1 MSSAAS
7 ILDASRQ
14 PRTKKNLKK
23 TAIPQEAGS
32 DDEFGD
38 ESGGEEEDELEEDGA
53 SGSDDEDDEDG
64 RPEGGEEFRAVAAD
78 PAAAAPSKKQ
88 QKKLKASKRGP
99 SAPASNKDA
108 ALAKAFAKIM
118 EAPHART
125 GPSAVLAASKS
136 VLKRTR
142 EDDEASAKA
151 ASARKARAELLR
163 KRGHA
168 PVPARGE
175 DPEHDAREKAL
186 SKLATRGVVALFN
199 AVSTAQ
205 RRAREAEAAGAKAAT
220 ATAAGKAGFLAA
232 LRGSAVA
239 AAVAPHAGAAR
250 SGAPP
255 PSAKGWDVLHPGYD
269 TLAGGRKM
277 KDWDRRREED
287 EAAKGAGPV
296 GDALS
301 SEEEEEEEDD
311 GDDDDDG
318 DEGGPAR
325 RDEGGGRSS
334 SSDGEDDGGGG
345 GGW

>member
-1 MSSAAS
+1 
-7 ILDASRQ
+7 
-14 PRTKKNLKK
+14 
-23 TAIPQEAGS
+23 
-32 DDEFGD
+32 
-38 ESGGEEEDELEEDGA
+38 
-53 SGSDDEDDEDG
+53 
-64 RPEGGEEFRAVAAD
+64 
-78 PAAAAPSKKQ
+78 
-88 QKKLKASKRGP
+88 
-99 SAPASNKDA
+99 
-108 ALAKAFAKIM
+108 M
-118 EAPHART
+118 EAPHAKT

-175 DPEHDAREKAL
+175 VPEHDAREKVL

-205 RRAREAEAAGAKAAT
+205 RRAREAEATGARAAT

-239 AAVAPHAGAAR
+239 AAVSPHHAGKAN
-250 SGAPP
+250 APP
-255 PSAKGWDVLHPGYD
+255 PSAKGWDVLNPGYD
-269 TLAGGRKM
+269 TLAGGKKM

-301 SEEEEEEEDD
+301 SEDEDD
-311 GDDDDDG
+311 EDDDVDDGPASSSSSDDDDG
-318 DEGGPAR
+318 E
-325 RDEGGGRSS
+325 
-334 SSDGEDDGGGG
+334 GGG

>member
-1 MSSAAS
+1 MRIAVINETSAADKNAD
-7 ILDASRQ
+7 IL
-14 PRTKKNLKK
+14 
-23 TAIPQEAGS
+23 
-32 DDEFGD
+32 
-38 ESGGEEEDELEEDGA
+38 
-53 SGSDDEDDEDG
+53 
-64 RPEGGEEFRAVAAD
+64 
-78 PAAAAPSKKQ
+78 
-88 QKKLKASKRGP
+88 
-99 SAPASNKDA
+99 A
-108 ALAKAFAKIM
+108 ALS
-118 EAPHART
+118 
-125 GPSAVLAASKS
+125 G
-136 VLKRTR
+136 
-142 EDDEASAKA
+142 
-151 ASARKARAELLR
+151 
-163 KRGHA
+163 RGHEVVNA
-168 PVPARGE
+168 GMTRSGTQ
-175 DPEHDAREKAL
+175 PELTYIH
-186 SKLATRGVVALFN
+186 T
-199 AVSTAQ
+199 
-205 RRAREAEAAGAKAAT
+205 
-220 ATAAGKAGFLAA
+220 GFLAA